1 MAVIGLASAVAG
13 FVKIR
18 HLVDK
23 AVIDNAI
30 FRMHYRVTSAILFL
44 SCVIVTANN
53 LIGDPINC
61 IGDGAIDRHVINTYC
76 WITYTFTMPSHRD
89 KPIGSH
95 VAYPGVG
102 PVIPGEEPIY
112 HSYYQWVPFVL
123 FFQGILFYGPHYIWK
138 NYEDGKMRMLTEG
151 MRGPLFH
158 NINSEERISR
168 QKKVA
173 SYITDSLHTN
183 NYYSSWYFLCEF
195 LNFVNVIGNIFFV
208 NRFLGGAFLDYGTD
222 VLRFSELDQENR
234 TDPMIAVFPRVTKC
248 TFHKYGPSGSIQRHD
263 TLCILALNILNEKIY
278 IFLWFWFIILAVFT
292 AIAIVLS
299 AAVILMPNIRE
310 AVIRRKYRPLNNAN
324 NVPTLVRKTQLGD
337 FLIVYLLG
345 QNVSETVYSEV
356 MEEVCQ
362 NLENNSNGPPPSAM
376 LSAPPTAP
384 PGLEMS
390 NLYPTVEKRT
400 DV

>member
-30 FRMHYRVTSAILFL
+30 FRMHYRVTSAILFF

-76 WITYTFTMPSHRD
+76 WITYTFTMPSHMH
-89 KPIGSH
+89 KPIGSS

-102 PVIPGEEPIY
+102 PIVPGEEPIY

-138 NYEDGKMRMLTEG
+138 NYEDSKMRMLTEG
-151 MRGPLFH
+151 LRGPLFH
-158 NINSEERISR
+158 SVNMEERRAR

-173 SYITDSLHTN
+173 TYITESMHTN
-183 NYYSSWYFLCEF
+183 NTYSYWYFFCEF
-195 LNFVNVIGNIFFV
+195 MNFVNVIGNIFFV
-208 NRFLGGAFLDYGTD
+208 NRFLGGAFLDYGTK
-222 VLRFSELDQENR
+222 VLQFSEMDQENR

-248 TFHKYGPSGSIQRHD
+248 TFHKYGPSGSIQTHD

-278 IFLWFWFIILAVFT
+278 IFLWFWFILLAVVT
-292 AIAIVLS
+292 SVAMLLS
-299 AAVILMPNIRE
+299 AAVILIPNIRE
-310 AVIRRKYRPLNNAN
+310 SAIRRKYKPLNNAN
-324 NVPTLVRKTQLGD
+324 NVPTLIRKTQLGD

-345 QNVSETVYSEV
+345 QNVSETVYTEV
-356 MEEVCQ
+356 MEEVIQ
-362 NLENNSNGPPPSAM
+362 NLETINSNGPPPSV
-376 LSAPPTAP
+376 APPTAP
-384 PGLEMS
+384 PGHIEMS